1 MDRAFLRPPLVVRV
15 AMERMQLEIE
25 SKQDETLVKQW
36 LDFACQRA
44 ASAAQT
50 VSTDKCSPE
59 IVELAFG
66 RHRVPVWLK
75 NRSQK
80 HFFQKL
86 VGIQPN
92 QTVLT

>member
-50 VSTDKCSPE
+50 DSTDKCSPE
-59 IVELAFG
+59 SPRTKRPTLSG
-66 RHRVPVWLK
+66 RKWPPYTR
-75 NRSQK
+75 N
-80 HFFQKL
+80 
-86 VGIQPN
+86 
-92 QTVLT
+92 